1 VSCIGQ
7 ISISG
12 YLPVYMLLSIAL
24 PIQITERT
32 QDCPREMGD
41 QITTLER
48 ESPAF
53 KFPVILVL
61 L

>member
-1 VSCIGQ
+1 
-7 ISISG
+7 
-12 YLPVYMLLSIAL
+12 MLLSIAL